1 MHGVLAGCLQVA
13 KLQEELTAMEPKLVA
28 TQKEVEEM
36 IVTLE
41 ADKKTAA
48 ETKVRVAVC
57 AVAVAPCCVLAAVC
71 PGGCAYW
78 CGSVLCA
85 CRVRSGCA
93 HCVQVVGCTPSAI
106 QVHIPFRC

>member
-1 MHGVLAGCLQVA
+1 VHGVLAGCLQVA

-48 ETKVRVAVC
+48 ETKVRVAAC
-57 AVAVAPCCVLAAVC
+57 AAEVAPCCVLA
-71 PGGCAYW
+71 GC
-78 CGSVLCA
+78 VLTQA
-85 CRVRSGCA
+85 KRGRDIFS
-93 HCVQVVGCTPSAI
+93 
-106 QVHIPFRC
+106 FW